1 MRYLPELAGYVIA
14 AGITGFRVLI
24 LAPYAEQVRE
34 LDGRVRQE
42 RDRFAALNVEV
53 NTVDAA
59 QGREADALVFSCV
72 RSNSEG
78 RTGFVREFQRANVA
92 LSRGRYLLTIFG
104 DASFFERAGGPF
116 SDVLTYMRSH
126 PSSCNIKEL

>member
-1 MRYLPELAGYVIA
+1 M
-14 AGITGFRVLI
+14 
-24 LAPYAEQVRE
+24 
-34 LDGRVRQE
+34 
-42 RDRFAALNVEV
+42 
-53 NTVDAA
+53 DAA

-78 RTGFVREFQRANVA
+78 RTGFVERISESYVRFPG
-92 LSRGRYLLTIFG
+92 GRYLLTIFG